1 MSNTDASCEREGNFD
16 HVACGGFIET
26 CVCQLSPLKSRHF
39 STFFFLYMQT
49 TPNASGW
56 YDGTCYHHAG
66 TRRNEVLMLIQPNSS
81 IKAKCKDD

>member
-1 MSNTDASCEREGNFD
+1 MR
-16 HVACGGFIET
+16 
-26 CVCQLSPLKSRHF
+26 LSAQSSKITSFLNI
-39 STFFFLYMQT
+39 FFFFYMQT

-66 TRRNEVLMLIQPNSS
+66 TRLNEVLMLIQPNSS

>member
-1 MSNTDASCEREGNFD
+1 MHLSAQSSKITSFLNIF
-16 HVACGGFIET
+16 FI
-26 CVCQLSPLKSRHF
+26 
-39 STFFFLYMQT
+39 YMQT

-81 IKAKCKDD
+81 IKVKRKDD